1 MKQMAC
7 HSSVE
12 PSKGEL
18 IDCDLLCFPHHVP
31 CPHTYCCLSR
41 LLCWPMQTYATYS
54 FCVKAVNNAGNVGAC
69 SVFTSGV
76 RPWPPDVS
84 VSWRVVGGSA
94 GGAVVLALVMYWCAD
109 GVGFYA
115 VYLGLTP

>member
-1 MKQMAC
+1 MF
-7 HSSVE
+7 S
-12 PSKGEL
+12 P
-18 IDCDLLCFPHHVP
+18 P
-31 CPHTYCCLSR
+31 CPLFTY
-41 LLCWPMQTYATYS
+41 LLLYVPTAVWPVQTYATYS

-109 GVGFYA
+109 GVRFYA
-115 VYLGLTP
+115 FYLGLIP